1 MTVQRPLYRVF
12 IVSLLIGLTGCAQ
25 LGQRG
30 TDLPLQTTAL
40 AADFCATL
48 ATRSDHDVAKT
59 LDMNNFM
66 LGRLKELS
74 GKDNVGVCAMS
85 WDARNEV
92 MLVHRNTLKDPN
104 RKSLRA
110 PSAEYIRAWDAD
122 DSGLPPNSTQKLM
135 AEAKRKALAANNI
148 SGKTKAAGIQQ
159 NNWTFL
165 GPGNV
170 GGRIRAI
177 VFDPRDS
184 NRFFI
189 GAASGGIWLTNNAG
203 QTITP
208 VADFSGNLTIGSM
221 AIDTV
226 NPNNVYAGTG
236 EFGTGLDG
244 AGVFKSTNGGITW
257 NLLPSTST
265 DTNINASGGDWS
277 RTYRLA
283 VHATDPNIV
292 LAGNVGGIYRS
303 TNGGVSWTRVKTTLT
318 RDIRFDPNNADRV
331 VASGNGG
338 FAYFSTDAGQ
348 SWTDAPKF
356 FTNQLRGSSTTAR
369 SELAWAPATPGLIF
383 ASVDNSDQTTGALG
397 EIYKS
402 EDGGQTWAFVSSP
415 KHVSNQGWYNNTIWV
430 DPTNSAN
437 IVIGGID
444 LHRSTDGGTTFTRIS
459 TWQAAGPG
467 LPQPHADHHQIVS
480 PPNFSGANPVVYIGN
495 DGGLVRSTNI
505 FSAASNGTS
514 TWQNLNNELGI
525 TQFYGGAGSLAAG
538 GKIIGGTQDNGDLRF
553 STGTTWTRVGSGDG
567 GYAAVDPVSDSI
579 TYGEYIY
586 ASIRRY
592 DGTAQ
597 RTICN
602 GITEAKKDESNITYC
617 GPSATEQTNFIS
629 PFILDP
635 NARDRMLVGANSLW
649 VSNDVRTVQTPLW
662 RAIKPPVTNANTR
675 YYINAIA
682 VQGGNSD
689 VTWVG
694 HNASSSSGVPTHIF
708 KTVNGLSA
716 TPVWTNMAQVGMPT
730 SQINRITVDPGNP
743 DRVWVAY
750 AGFSSNRLWVTENG
764 GTTWRSISAGL
775 PAVTLHDIKRSPTQS
790 NWLYVAA
797 ANGVYTSQD
806 SGLTWTSTNDGPNSV
821 RVTELFWYDYFT
833 LIAVT
838 YGRGMFKVSLPDT
851 GLVSFQPTT
860 YNVSEG
866 AGTVTLTVNRI
877 GSIASAASVNFTTQ
891 SGTATSGADFTAT
904 SGTLSWPAGDGSTR
918 IISVPITDDAL
929 VESTEAFSVLLSN
942 PTGTSIISGTAT
954 VNITDNEPVLS
965 FQPATYTV
973 TEGAGTVAVTVN
985 RIGSIAST
993 ASVSYSTQSGTATSG
1008 NDFTAASGTLNWP
1021 AGDGSTRTI
1030 TVPIIDDAL
1039 VESTEAF
1046 TIVLSNPTGATI
1058 GAGTATVN
1066 ITDNDD
1072 VFPPNCVL
1080 PTVGWSIP
1088 VGATAGWQVATD
1100 SASVGG
1106 CSLKN
1111 LPIGDN
1117 AKAQIAYTGT
1127 FVAGNVTFDR
1137 RVSSESTYDCLQFLI
1152 DGIAQNIGSNCSGAS
1167 LVGAS
1172 GEVPWS
1178 GVSVPI
1184 TAGTHTLT
1192 WSYVKDANTIEGSDA
1207 AWIDKLVLPQTSTAP
1222 VTLTITKSGNGLG
1235 TVSSSPA
1242 GISCGVTCNAAFT
1255 SASVV
1260 TFSATPTA
1268 GSYFSG
1274 WTGCTVVVGTTC
1286 QVTVGSTA
1294 TVTATFVL
1302 IPTTP
1307 PLAKRGGIDLDGNG
1321 SSALIVRSTANNQ
1334 LRAGRLVNG
1343 QLQWTTMAD
1352 PGSDYRVLGAVDFA
1366 GNGKS
1371 DLAMLIE
1378 NPALLNAN
1386 GQGPVQFWRDF
1397 TDTSH
1402 VFLRDVKPAWDVQV
1416 VGDLDGDG
1424 FGDLV
1429 WRFRGMSPNIDD
1441 QGVSYIWFTNGSSF
1455 AQLRKRG
1462 GAPLTWTLL
1471 GAADLNFDG
1480 AADMIY
1486 VSPENAMRVLM
1497 STAART
1503 CANLAGGSIPAGFTA
1518 LKLADFSGN
1527 RRGDVLIRNAI
1538 TGEVRLI
1545 SMNATGLAL
1554 PPYTGDPD
1562 NQNASCTSSTLSL
1575 LQTTYNIASA
1585 DASWTFY
1592 ASGDFNGDGI
1602 FDVIWKRPDNTLT
1615 VWLMQANGSAPVVIN
1630 NAGSAPANTSTF
1642 PLQ

>member
-1 MTVQRPLYRVF
+1 MLGIATLA
-12 IVSLLIGLTGCAQ
+12 GCAQ
-25 LGQRG
+25 LVTPPSESRAPLSASLPDDCAKLG
-30 TDLPLQTTAL
+30 TLPDA
-40 AADFCATL
+40 
-48 ATRSDHDVAKT
+48 DVAKT
-59 LDMNNFM
+59 LDMNDFM
-66 LGRLKELS
+66 LATLRKF
-74 GKDNVGVCAMS
+74 GKTDNAGVCAMS
-85 WDARNEV
+85 WDERNNV
-92 MLVHRNTLKDPN
+92 MLAHRNTLKDPN
-104 RKSLRA
+104 RKSLRPA
-110 PSAEYIRAWDAD
+110 KKEYLLGWDAD
-122 DSGLPPNSTQKLM
+122 DNGNQPTSTQRLL
-135 AEAKRKALAANNI
+135 ADTKRRAMGLDKAN
-148 SGKTKAAGIQQ
+148 GMTKAAGIRQDA
-159 NNWTFL
+159 WTHL

-177 VFDPRDS
+177 VFDPRNS

-189 GAASGGIWLTNNAG
+189 GAATGGIWLTSNAG

-208 VADFSGNLTIGSM
+208 VADFSSNLVIGSM
-221 AIDTV
+221 AIDPV

-236 EFGTGLDG
+236 EYSQGLTGI
-244 AGVFKSTNGGITW
+244 GVFKSADGGSTW
-257 NLLPSTST
+257 NVLAATST
-265 DTNINASGGDWS
+265 DIDSAWTFTNRIG
-277 RTYRLA
+277 
-283 VHATDPNIV
+283 VHRTDPNIV
-292 LAGNVGGIYRS
+292 LAANGGGIYRS
-303 TNGGVSWTRVKTTLT
+303 ANGGQSWTRTRVGATL
-318 RDIRFDPNNADRV
+318 DLQFDPNNPDRV
-331 VASGNGG
+331 VASGIGG
-338 FAYFSTDAGQ
+338 FAYYSTDAG
-348 SWTDAPKF
+348 STWTDAPKF
-356 FTNQLRGSSTTAR
+356 FTNELRGTSAR
-369 SELAWAPATPGLIF
+369 SEFAWSTSTPNLVF
-383 ASVDNSDQTTGALG
+383 ASVDNSDQTSGDRG
-397 EIYKS
+397 EVYKS
-402 EDGGQTWAFVSSP
+402 EDGGQTWVFMSSP
-415 KHVSNQGWYNNTIWV
+415 KHLRDQGIYDNTIWV

-444 LHRSTDGGTTFTRIS
+444 LYRSSDGGATFTRIS
-459 TWQAAGPG
+459 SWQQASPG
-467 LPQPHADHHQIVS
+467 QPQPHADQHQIVS
-480 PPNFSGANPVVYIGN
+480 PPNFSAANPMVYIGN
-495 DGGLVRSTNI
+495 DGGLYRSTDI
-505 FSAASNGTS
+505 FSAANSGSS

-538 GKIIGGTQDNGDLRF
+538 GKIVGGTQDNGDLRF
-553 STGTTWTRVGSGDG
+553 SSGTTWTRIGGGDG
-567 GYAAVDPVSDSI
+567 GYTAVDPISDST

-586 ASIRRY
+586 ASVRRY
-592 DGTAQ
+592 DGTFQ
-597 RTICN
+597 SYICN
-602 GITEAKKDESNITYC
+602 GITEGLKNTC
-617 GPSATEQTNFIS
+617 GPNATEQTNFIS

-635 NARDRMLVGANSLW
+635 NIRDRMLVGANSLW
-649 VSNDVRTVQTPLW
+649 VSDNVRTVQAPTW
-662 RAIKPPVTNANTR
+662 RTIKPPVTTPNSTR
-675 YYINAIA
+675 YINAIA
-682 VQGGNSD
+682 VQNGNSN
-689 VTWVG
+689 VIWVG
-694 HNASSSSGVPTHIF
+694 HNASNTTGLPTQIF
-708 KTVNGLSA
+708 KTVNGLSSA
-716 TPVWTNMAQVGMPT
+716 PDWINVAQVGMPT
-730 SQINRITVDPGNP
+730 SLINRITIDPDNP
-743 DRVWVAY
+743 NRVWVAY
-750 AGFSSNRLWVTENG
+750 SGFSPNRLWVTENG
-764 GTTWRSISAGL
+764 GTNWLNISAGL

-806 SGLTWTSTNDGPNSV
+806 SGLTWTSTNDGPNGV
-821 RVTELFWYDYFT
+821 RVRELFWYDYRT
-833 LIAVT
+833 LIAAT
-838 YGRGMFKVSLPDT
+838 YGRGMFKVLLPDT
-851 GLVSFQPTT
+851 GVISFQPTT

-929 VESTEAFSVLLSN
+929 VESSEAFSVLLSN

-965 FQPATYTV
+965 FQPASYTV

-985 RIGSIAST
+985 RIGSIASA

-1008 NDFTAASGTLNWP
+1008 DDFPATSGTLNWP

-1030 TVPIIDDAL
+1030 AVPIINDAL
-1039 VESTEAF
+1039 VESAEAF
-1046 TIVLSNPTGATI
+1046 TILLSNPTGAII

-1088 VGATAGWQVATD
+1088 AGANAGWQVATD

-1127 FVAGNVTFDR
+1127 FIAGNVTFDR

-1152 DGIAQNIGSNCSGAS
+1152 DGVAQNIGSNCSGEGVG

-1172 GEVPWS
+1172 GEVPWG
-1178 GVSVPI
+1178 GVSAPI
-1184 TAGTHTLT
+1184 TAGAHTLT
-1192 WSYVKDANTIEGSDA
+1192 WSYVKDANAIGGSDA

-1222 VTLTITKSGNGLG
+1222 VTLTVTKNGTGLG

-1242 GISCGVTCNAAFT
+1242 GINCGATCNATFT
-1255 SASVV
+1255 PAAVV

-1274 WTGCTVVVGTTC
+1274 WAGCTSVVGTSC
-1286 QVTVGSTA
+1286 QVTVASAT

-1302 IPTTP
+1302 VPTAP

-1321 SSALIVRSTANNQ
+1321 SSALIVRHSANSQ
-1334 LRAGRLVNG
+1334 LLAGRLVSG

-1352 PGSDYRVLGAVDFA
+1352 PGSDYRLLGAVDFI

-1386 GQGPVQFWRDF
+1386 GQGPVHFWRDF
-1397 TDTSH
+1397 IDSSH
-1402 VFLRDVKPAWDVQV
+1402 QFLRDVKPAWDVQV

-1441 QGVSYIWFTNGSSF
+1441 QGVSYIWFTNGSTF

-1497 STAART
+1497 STPART
-1503 CANLAGGSIPAGFTA
+1503 CANLSGGSIPTGFTV

-1545 SMNATGLAL
+1545 SMNATGLTL
-1554 PPYTGDPD
+1554 PAYTGDPD
-1562 NQNASCTSSTLSL
+1562 NQNASCTSSTLSVA
-1575 LQTTYNIASA
+1575 QTTFNIAVA
-1585 DASWTFY
+1585 DPAWSYF

-1602 FDVIWKRPDNTLT
+1602 FDIIWKRPDNTLT
-1615 VWLMQANGSAPVVIN
+1615 LWLMGANGAAPTVMN
-1630 NAGSAPANTSTF
+1630 NIGSVPANTTVF